1 MTLKSHQKSFM
12 VDLRCPTPRP
22 RPGLR
27 LRPRELGSVIMCG
40 KVFTAPSVE
49 MCRLNEGFSLR
60 FGLPCCESLK
70 SLYFIM
76 NIYHTSILHQSLITT
91 LKFSK
96 IDY

>member
-1 MTLKSHQKSFM
+1 M
-12 VDLRCPTPRP
+12 VDLCCPTPT
-22 RPGLR
+22 PG
-27 LRPRELGSVIMCG
+27 LRPRELDSIIMCG
-40 KVFTAPSVE
+40 KVFTAPSLE
-49 MCRLNEGFSLR
+49 MCRLNEGFSLG

-76 NIYHTSILHQSLITT
+76 DIYHTSLNLHQYSITT